1 MSETRREDTFQRL
14 GSRYFVTYERKNEK
28 SAISE
33 YGTKGYTLLDD
44 MNSKSRIRM
53 HIKADLSS
61 YSRLSLIIVR

>member
-1 MSETRREDTFQRL
+1 MRRKDIFQKLDLVISLFTKR
-14 GSRYFVTYERKNEK
+14 NEK

-33 YGTKGYTLLDD
+33 YSMKGYTLLDD

-61 YSRLSLIIVR
+61 HPRLSLIIVQ